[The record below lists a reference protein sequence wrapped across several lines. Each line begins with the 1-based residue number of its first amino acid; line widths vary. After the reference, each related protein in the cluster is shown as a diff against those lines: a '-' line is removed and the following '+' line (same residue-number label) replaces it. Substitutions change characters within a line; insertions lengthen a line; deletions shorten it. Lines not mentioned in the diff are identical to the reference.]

1 MSDLLVIVFDDQD
14 TARAM
19 HAAMARMGADHVM
32 DLADLELVVRDG
44 DGGIRFGASKAQVPA
59 RALGGGIW
67 GLVLGAVFTVPVAG
81 AAVGAAAG
89 ALTGLDSAIGIED
102 AFLDALGRTLLPGSA
117 AVCVMVR
124 DVSVDEMLERLRGFH
139 ETGHVIRAPLAP
151 EDAGRLRRLVEGEEL
166 ARDIARDPAAGA

>member
-14 TARAM
+14 TAREM
-19 HAAMARMGADHVM
+19 HAALARMGADAVM
-32 DLADLELVVRDG
+32 DLADLELVVREADG
-44 DGGIRFGASKAQVPA
+44 EIRFGEAKAQVPA
-59 RALGGGIW
+59 RAVGGGIW